1 MKKRLM
7 FITLYIFLGLLIASC
22 GGGGGGGGTVATQP
36 GNVSYVPGGIDRPKH
51 ENSAVNPGDEHPS
64 GGDHG
69 PSGESGSDSS
79 SDSGGGS
86 SQDGGHDS
94 SGTGHEGSQSG
105 GDSGSGSSDSSGS
118 GSSHGG
124 EHDVPG
130 IGDGQSQGGDSQHG
144 GTGSTGES
152 DTDES
157 HNNYDNPLNLSRTS
171 FKYIDN
177 QQLPNITRPVNR
189 PEYIIGVIDTDFKTF
204 KDELKNRYDIEIID
218 DLLNGLTNATGNDHG
233 VRVVRTIN
241 YNGGENFKIIA
252 GSIGSYVKN
261 RQQNIYSVR
270 PSAKVYTTAI
280 GFFGDQKVK
289 IFNNSWAIN
298 LDDNNYPT
306 INSGNFKRQLMSDD
320 DEALV
325 EFYNDTVNNKG
336 GLFIW
341 AAGNWD
347 KIKVNGKNQKVQY
360 GNASIFASMPKYLP
374 ELEKGWISVVGAV
387 NQQYERDY
395 GHYAYA
401 GDAKRWS
408 IAASG
413 NFTIKNVSKSF
424 IGSSFA
430 APLVTRAAGL
440 VSQKFPWMSA
450 SQVRDVILTTG
461 DDTRKINYNDSEEV
475 RDRDEN
481 RYLEMEPERKYGW
494 GYLNTA
500 RALKG
505 PGRFLNTLLAVDST
519 NKVDGKNY
527 FQARIPAGDT
537 YFENNIYG
545 DAGIY
550 KTGEGKLH
558 LMGKNHYTGDSVV
571 KEGELHVYKVHSS
584 KNTSIES
591 GGKLILHDN
600 GYIAQIDRDN
610 YILKGAGNVENRG
623 EFELDGTVGT
633 IGGNYRSID
642 GGITKIHVNSKL
654 RVLGEVSIGENDT
667 LRVET
672 SNDYIGKRIEV
683 PVIEAESVTNAPH
696 VMSAPIFDSR
706 ATTDGKN
713 ITVTLERK
721 NLKDYVKTEDKSSLN
736 TLENIEGVLAELDSK
751 LETGTLSESDKLRG
765 KTLETMSAGAIE
777 DASKFISGE
786 VYASAQ
792 ALTFTQVR
800 DVNRVLGN
808 RLVKVE
814 DTSNWSGWLEGMGS
828 DGKLSQSGYASA
840 KVKTAGGQFGID
852 KRLSKNAVAGVAI
865 NYSYGEADF
874 SRYAGKYNS
883 DIVGVSIYGKNSI
896 KDGIYL
902 AGRLGMSRISARVKR
917 DLLDEEMNS
926 VTGDIKHHD
935 RLFSAY
941 GEIGKNYNYINPYIG
956 YSYNHLRRGGF
967 SESDAAWGINT
978 NKKDY
983 DYSSLTAGIRG
994 FYEKDSYKFTGYI
1007 AHDIILSNRDLSFE
1021 GKFTGSNRSYRF
1033 KGMDLVKNSTWLGL
1047 GISRKINPQFD
1058 ITGNVDFVVE
1068 KEKIRDNIVS
1078 VGIKYSF

>member
-22 GGGGGGGGTVATQP
+22 GGGGGGSVATHP
-36 GNVSYVPGGIDRPKH
+36 GNVSYVPGGIERPKH
-51 ENSAVNPGDEHPS
+51 ENPAVNPGDEHPS

-69 PSGESGSDSS
+69 SSGESGSGSS

-94 SGTGHEGSQSG
+94 SDTGHGGSQIG
-105 GDSGSGSSDSSGS
+105 GEHGSGSSDSSGS
-118 GSSHGG
+118 SSLQGG
-124 EHDVPG
+124 DYHVQG
-130 IGDGQSQGGDSQHG
+130 IGDGQSQGGGSQYG

-157 HNNYDNPLNLSRTS
+157 HNNFDNPLNLSRTL
-171 FKYIDN
+171 FKYINN
-177 QQLPNITRPVNR
+177 QQLPNIPRPTNR
-189 PEYIIGVIDTDFKTF
+189 TEYVIGIMDADFITF
-204 KDELKNRYDIEIID
+204 KDELKNRYKIEIIE
-218 DLLNGLTNATGNDHG
+218 DLPHGVNYANGDEHG
-233 VRVVRTIN
+233 VRVVRAIN
-241 YNGGENFKIIA
+241 YYGDENFKVVA
-252 GSIGSYVKN
+252 GSFGTNALDQMQNVKA
-261 RQQNIYSVR
+261 IR
-270 PSAKVYTTAI
+270 PSADIYIKAMR
-280 GFFGDQKVK
+280 FFGDQKIK
-289 IFNNSWAIN
+289 IFNNSWGTN

-306 INSGNFKRQLMSDD
+306 INSNNFKRQLMSDN

-325 EFYNDTVNNKG
+325 EFYKDAVNNEG

-341 AAGNWD
+341 ATGNGD
-347 KIKVNGKNQKVQY
+347 KMHQY
-360 GNASIFASMPKYLP
+360 SNATIFASMPKYLP

-395 GHYAYA
+395 GHFAYA
-401 GDAKRWS
+401 GAAKRWS
-408 IAASG
+408 IAANG
-413 NFTIKNVSKSF
+413 DFTIMEQGGSSAYR
-424 IGSSFA
+424 GSSFA
-430 APLVTRAAGL
+430 APLVARAAGL
-440 VSQKFPWMSA
+440 VATKFPWMSA

-505 PGRFLNTLLAVDST
+505 PGRFLNMLLAVDST
-519 NKVDGKNY
+519 NKVGEKNY
-527 FQARIPAGDT
+527 FQARIPDGNT

-550 KTGEGKLH
+550 KTGNGKLH
-558 LMGKNHYTGDSVV
+558 LMGKNHYTGDTVV
-571 KEGELHVYKVHSS
+571 KEGELYIYKVHSS

-591 GGKLILHDN
+591 GGKLVLHDK
-600 GYIAQIDRDN
+600 GYIAQVDSDD

-623 EFELDGTVGT
+623 EFKLDGTVGT

-642 GGITKIHVNSKL
+642 GGITKIPVNSKL

-672 SNDYIGKRIEV
+672 SSDYIGKRIEV
-683 PVIEAESVTNAPH
+683 PVIEAESVTVAPH

-713 ITVTLERK
+713 ISVTLERK
-721 NLKDYVKTEDKSSLN
+721 NLKEYVKAEDESSLN
-736 TLENIEGVLAELDSK
+736 TLENMEGVLAELDSK
-751 LETGTLSESDKLRG
+751 LEAGTLTESDKLRG

-777 DASKFISGE
+777 DVSKFISGE

-792 ALTFTQVR
+792 ALTFTQAR

-808 RLVKVE
+808 RLATLE
-814 DTSNWSGWLEGMGS
+814 DTPHWSGWLESMGS

-852 KRLSKNAVAGVAI
+852 KRLTKNAVAGVAI

-874 SRYAGKYNS
+874 NRYAGKYNS
-883 DIVGVSIYGKNSI
+883 DIVGVSLYGKNSI

-902 AGRLGMSRISARVKR
+902 AGRLGISRISARVKR
-917 DLLDEEMNS
+917 DLLDEEMNPGPVDPVDGVKVAGS
-926 VTGDIKHHD
+926 SPYTGVAL
-935 RLFSAY
+935 LFPQSQVLDVHAFP
-941 GEIGKNYNYINPYIG
+941 KK
-956 YSYNHLRRGGF
+956 YSCYLL
-967 SESDAAWGINT
+967 
-978 NKKDY
+978 KQ
-983 DYSSLTAGIRG
+983 
-994 FYEKDSYKFTGYI
+994 
-1007 AHDIILSNRDLSFE
+1007 ILSLPH
-1021 GKFTGSNRSYRF
+1021 
-1033 KGMDLVKNSTWLGL
+1033 LIIQW
-1047 GISRKINPQFD
+1047 
-1058 ITGNVDFVVE
+1058 
-1068 KEKIRDNIVS
+1068 
-1078 VGIKYSF
+1078 

>member
-1 MKKRLM
+1 
-7 FITLYIFLGLLIASC
+7 
-22 GGGGGGGGTVATQP
+22 
-36 GNVSYVPGGIDRPKH
+36 
-51 ENSAVNPGDEHPS
+51 
-64 GGDHG
+64 
-69 PSGESGSDSS
+69 
-79 SDSGGGS
+79 
-86 SQDGGHDS
+86 
-94 SGTGHEGSQSG
+94 
-105 GDSGSGSSDSSGS
+105 
-118 GSSHGG
+118 
-124 EHDVPG
+124 
-130 IGDGQSQGGDSQHG
+130 
-144 GTGSTGES
+144 
-152 DTDES
+152 
-157 HNNYDNPLNLSRTS
+157 
-171 FKYIDN
+171 
-177 QQLPNITRPVNR
+177 
-189 PEYIIGVIDTDFKTF
+189 
-204 KDELKNRYDIEIID
+204 
-218 DLLNGLTNATGNDHG
+218 
-233 VRVVRTIN
+233 
-241 YNGGENFKIIA
+241 
-252 GSIGSYVKN
+252 
-261 RQQNIYSVR
+261 
-270 PSAKVYTTAI
+270 
-280 GFFGDQKVK
+280 
-289 IFNNSWAIN
+289 
-298 LDDNNYPT
+298 
-306 INSGNFKRQLMSDD
+306 
-320 DEALV
+320 
-325 EFYNDTVNNKG
+325 
-336 GLFIW
+336 
-341 AAGNWD
+341 
-347 KIKVNGKNQKVQY
+347 
-360 GNASIFASMPKYLP
+360 MPKYVP

-387 NQQYERDY
+387 NQKYERDY
-395 GHYAYA
+395 GHFAYA

-408 IAASG
+408 IAANG
-413 NFTIKNVSKSF
+413 DFTIMEQGGSSAYR
-424 IGSSFA
+424 GSSFA
-430 APLVTRAAGL
+430 APLVARAAGL
-440 VSQKFPWMSA
+440 VATKFPWMSA

-461 DDTRKINYNDSEEV
+461 DDTRKINYNYSEEV

-505 PGRFLNTLLAVDST
+505 PGQFLDILLKSDIT
-519 NKVDGKNY
+519 NRVGRTNY
-527 FQARIPAGDT
+527 FQARIPSDDT

-571 KEGELHVYKVHSS
+571 KEGELHVYRVHSS

-591 GGKLILHDN
+591 SGKLVLHDN
-600 GYIAQIDRDN
+600 GYIAQIDSDN

-633 IGGNYRSID
+633 VGGNYKSSG
-642 GGITKIHVNSKL
+642 GGITTIPVNSKL
-654 RVLGEVSIGENDT
+654 KVLGEVSIGENDT

-672 SNDYIGKRIEV
+672 SGDYIGKRIEV
-683 PVIEAESVTNAPH
+683 PVIEAESVTSAPY

-721 NLKDYVKTEDKSSLN
+721 NLKDYVKTEDESSLN

-751 LETGTLSESDKLRG
+751 VESGTLSESDKLRG
-765 KTLETMSAGAIE
+765 RTLETMSAGAIE
-777 DASKFISGE
+777 DTSKVISGE

-792 ALTFTQVR
+792 ALTFTQAR

-808 RLVKVE
+808 RLVTVE

-840 KVKTAGGQFGID
+840 KVKTAGID
-852 KRLSKNAVAGVAI
+852 KRLTKNAVAGVAI

-874 SRYAGKYNS
+874 SRYAGKYSS

-896 KDGIYL
+896 KDGSYL
-902 AGRLGMSRISARVKR
+902 AGKLGISRISARVKR
-917 DLLDEEMNS
+917 DLLDEEMNT

-967 SESDAAWGINT
+967 SESDAAWGINA

-994 FYEKDSYKFTGYI
+994 FYEKDSYKLTGYI

-1033 KGMDLVKNSTWLGL
+1033 KGMDLAKNSTWFGL
-1047 GISRKINPQFD
+1047 GISRKVNPQFD

-1068 KEKIRDNIVS
+1068 KEKIKDNIVS
-1078 VGIKYSF
+1078 IGIKYSF